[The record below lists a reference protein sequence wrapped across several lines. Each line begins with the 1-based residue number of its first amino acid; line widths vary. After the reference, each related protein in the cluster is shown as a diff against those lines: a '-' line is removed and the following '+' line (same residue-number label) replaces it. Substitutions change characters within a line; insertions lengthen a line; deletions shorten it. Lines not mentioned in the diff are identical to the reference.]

1 MKRRKPMSFILGR
14 AYVGLVLFFLYAPI
28 IVMALMS
35 FNASEFYA
43 FPLNFTLDWYRKLSA
58 NAEIVASAWRSLRIA
73 VATTIIATVLGT
85 AASLALFRYQFP
97 GKKLLQALLF
107 PPIAIPWLIVGTAML
122 IFFFWVG
129 IGRGTPA
136 VILGHVALAL
146 PYVIVVVL
154 ARLQTFDV
162 QLEEAARSLGASQW
176 EVTRHVTLP
185 WIASGV
191 VAGALFAFAVSFD
204 QFVVSYFLAQP
215 GDATLPVVIYTAIR
229 KGFTPEINAISTI
242 IIAVSM
248 AVMLTASRYFKFG
261 GER

>member
-1 MKRRKPMSFILGR
+1 MKQPRGLLRSVGR
-14 AYVGLVLFFLYAPI
+14 VYVGLVLFFLYAPI
-28 IVMALMS
+28 LVMALMS

-43 FPLNFTLDWYRKLSA
+43 FPLNFTLDWYRKLGS
-58 NAEIVASAWRSLRIA
+58 NVDIISSAWRSLWIA
-73 VATTIIATVLGT
+73 VATTVIATVLGT
-85 AASLALFRYQFP
+85 AASLALFRYDFP
-97 GKKLLQALLF
+97 GKRILQALLF
-107 PPIAIPWLIVGTAML
+107 PPIAIPWLIIGTAML

-146 PYVIVVVL
+146 PYVIVVVS
-154 ARLQTFDV
+154 ARIQTFDP

-176 EVTRHVTLP
+176 EVTRYVTLP

-204 QFVVSYFLAQP
+204 QFVVSYFLAEP
-215 GDATLPVVIYTAIR
+215 GDQTLPVVIYTAIR